1 MFAMKVDLPWALHFQ
16 ASAQADFLDHTH
28 WSDRTLQADST
39 ASRSSLLESGFLKG
53 LAQPDGTVTSP
64 PLTFLPC
71 RVSSSGK
78 HHRRLS
84 SSLDGTMRR
93 LRLSDDASS
102 SPSSADL
109 EPGLP
114 RPPLTDRPSSRLAS
128 TSQAG
133 PYYHNAIDVTRVCPA

>member
-1 MFAMKVDLPWALHFQ
+1 MGPGNPLAERGLQITEISMITRTTSLILLCLLPN
-16 ASAQADFLDHTH
+16 
-28 WSDRTLQADST
+28 
-39 ASRSSLLESGFLKG
+39 
-53 LAQPDGTVTSP
+53 
-64 PLTFLPC
+64 

-114 RPPLTDRPSSRLAS
+114 RRPLTDRPSSRLAS

-133 PYYHNAIDVTRVCPA
+133 PTTIAAAT

>member
-1 MFAMKVDLPWALHFQ
+1 MLFVTRQANLSKV
-16 ASAQADFLDHTH
+16 
-28 WSDRTLQADST
+28 
-39 ASRSSLLESGFLKG
+39 
-53 LAQPDGTVTSP
+53 
-64 PLTFLPC
+64 LTFLPH

-78 HHRRLS
+78 RHSRMS

-93 LRLSDDASS
+93 LRLSDDASL

-114 RPPLTDRPSSRLAS
+114 RRPLTDRPSSRLAS

-133 PYYHNAIDVTRVCPA
+133 PSTVAAVDVTRVYTPFRLLRLSRLQVLRSPSQLKWFRCCTRRLLDVGVVGQYHCWQGRMTLCL